1 MPIMTFATDRDQMP
15 PWGILAT
22 PAWVMLAFLVG
33 GLATI
38 LCYAAWQSNDLRSGL
53 NAFDGV
59 QLTIGVLASVPAEVA
74 VLAAAAR
81 LRRWLALAYLAI
93 NIPRR
98 GEVIMAV
105 ACVIAVTIVFNA
117 LLYVTG
123 HDIVTPFQI
132 EAYRTAKDAGW
143 VPGLLLAIVVLAP
156 IGEEIAFRGFL
167 YRGWA
172 HPGHEPLAIAV
183 ISLVWAAMHIQYDWL
198 GMAQIFIL
206 GLLLGWFRW
215 ASGSTT
221 LTILMHVL
229 VNFEAMIETAIKVE
243 YLS

>member
-1 MPIMTFATDRDQMP
+1 MTFAPDRNQMP

-22 PAWVMLAFLVG
+22 PIWVVLAFLVG
-33 GLATI
+33 GFATI
-38 LCYAAWQSNDLRSGL
+38 LCYALPGDQQQANLMG
-53 NAFDGV
+53 FDGV
-59 QLTIGVLASVPAEVA
+59 LLTIGVLASVPAEVA
-74 VLAAAAR
+74 VLAGAVW

-105 ACVIAVTIVFNA
+105 ACVVAVTIVFNA

-143 VPGLLLAIVVLAP
+143 LLGLLLAIVVLAP
-156 IGEEIAFRGFL
+156 VGEEIAFRGFL

-172 HPGHEPLAIAV
+172 LPGRELLAIAV

-198 GMAQIFIL
+198 GMAQIFVL

>member
-1 MPIMTFATDRDQMP
+1 MTFAADRDQMP
-15 PWGILAT
+15 PWGLLAT
-22 PAWVMLAFLVG
+22 PAWVVLAFLVG

-38 LCYAAWQSNDLRSGL
+38 LCYALPGDHRQQANLMG
-53 NAFDGV
+53 FDGV
-59 QLTIGVLASVPAEVA
+59 LLTIGVLASVPAEVA
-74 VLAAAAR
+74 VLAGAAK
-81 LRRWLALAYLAI
+81 LRRWLSLVYLAI

-105 ACVIAVTIVFNA
+105 ACVMTVTIVFNA
-117 LLYVTG
+117 LLYITG

-132 EAYRTAKDAGW
+132 EVYRTAKEAGW
-143 VPGLLLAIVVLAP
+143 LLGLLLAIVVFAP

-172 HPGHEPLAIAV
+172 YPGRELLAIAA
-183 ISLVWAAMHIQYDWL
+183 ISLIWAVMHIQYDWL
-198 GMAQIFIL
+198 GMAQIFVL

>member
-1 MPIMTFATDRDQMP
+1 MTFAPDRDQPP
-15 PWGILAT
+15 PWNILAT
-22 PAWVMLAFLVG
+22 PAWVVLAFVAG
-33 GLATI
+33 GLATVVS
-38 LCYAAWQSNDLRSGL
+38 YAVWPGDDPRSGL
-53 NAFDGV
+53 TEFDGV
-59 QLTIGVLASVPAEVA
+59 LLTIGVLASVPVEIA
-74 VLAAAAR
+74 VLATAAR
-81 LRRWLALAYLAI
+81 LRSWSAAAYLAI

-105 ACVIAVTIVFNA
+105 VCVIAVTLVFNA

-132 EAYRTAKDAGW
+132 EAYRTAKEAGW
-143 VPGLLLAIVVLAP
+143 LLGLLVAIVVFAP

-172 HPGHEPLAIAV
+172 RPGREPYAIAA
-183 ISLVWAAMHIQYDWL
+183 IALVWAVMHIQYDWL
-198 GMAQIFIL
+198 GMAQIFAL
-206 GLLLGWFRW
+206 GLMLGWFRW

-229 VNFEAMIETAIKVE
+229 INFEAMAETAIKVE

>member
-1 MPIMTFATDRDQMP
+1 MSVVPDRDQMP
-15 PWGILAT
+15 PWGVLAT
-22 PAWVMLAFLVG
+22 PAWVVLALLAG
-33 GLATI
+33 GLATV
-38 LCYAAWQSNDLRSGL
+38 LCYAAWPDDQRRVGL
-53 NAFDGV
+53 DGFDGV
-59 QLTIGVLASVPAEVA
+59 LLTIGVLASVPVEVA
-74 VLAAAAR
+74 ALAMAAR
-81 LRRWLALAYLAI
+81 LRHWPAAAYLAI

-105 ACVIAVTIVFNA
+105 ACVIAVTLVFNA

-123 HDIVTPFQI
+123 HDIVTPFQV

-143 VPGLLLAIVVLAP
+143 LLGLLVAIVVFAP

-167 YRGWA
+167 HRGWA
-172 HPGHEPLAIAV
+172 LPGREPYAIAV
-183 ISLVWAAMHIQYDWL
+183 IALIWALMHIQYDWF
-198 GMAQIFIL
+198 GMVQIFAM
-206 GLLLGWFRW
+206 GLMLGWFRW

-229 VNFEAMIETAIKVE
+229 INFEAMIETAIKVE

>member
-1 MPIMTFATDRDQMP
+1 MPIMTFAPDRDQMP

-22 PAWVMLAFLVG
+22 PAWVVLAFLVG

-38 LCYAAWQSNDLRSGL
+38 LCYALPGDHQQANLIG
-53 NAFDGV
+53 FDGV
-59 QLTIGVLASVPAEVA
+59 LLTIGVLASVPAEVA

-81 LRRWLALAYLAI
+81 LRRWLALVYLAI

-123 HDIVTPFQI
+123 HDMVTPFQI

-143 VPGLLLAIVVLAP
+143 LLGLLLAIVVLAP
-156 IGEEIAFRGFL
+156 VGEEIAFRGFL

-172 HPGHEPLAIAV
+172 RPGREPLAIAV

-198 GMAQIFIL
+198 GMAQIFVL